1 MARFDL
7 SIAFND
13 TTPSAVARFYEVRL
27 KAAEAKIR
35 EQEQELQELR
45 SRVNV
50 GAPRFKPVAEAQ
62 LPKFG

>member
-13 TTPSAVARFYEVRL
+13 FEPRAVARFYEVRL
-27 KAAEAKIR
+27 QAAEAKIR
-35 EQEQELQELR
+35 SQEQELQELR
-45 SRVNV
+45 SRLNV
-50 GAPRFKPVAEAQ
+50 GNPRFVGAQ